1 MRFYALRL
9 REAGLIKWSPQ
20 KIIAESTDWRF
31 LNELKRE
38 LKV

>member
-9 REAGLIKWSPQ
+9 REAGSIKSSPQ
-20 KIIAESTDWRF
+20 KIIADGTDWRF

-38 LKV
+38 LKA